1 MSQEWWSINVWLS
14 RIWTKLL
21 FVRASVEIVTY
32 ETTQVHNNSR
42 MKIGSSTLRLD
53 CRYQKTRG
61 WQTEQISEFSMEIFP
76 EIGINIFHFYLFTGV
91 CWLLLSRLFF
101 FFSFFFMW
109 RSEEEMKYTWVF
121 LLIPLSW
128 LNLSVLL
135 DFFNVYSISLKIFP
149 NCIA

>member
-1 MSQEWWSINVWLS
+1 MRQEWWSINVWLS

-32 ETTQVHNNSR
+32 EITQVHNNSR

-61 WQTEQISEFSMEIFP
+61 WQTEQISEFSMEIFL
-76 EIGINIFHFYLFTGV
+76 EIGINIFHFYLFAGV
-91 CWLLLSRLFF
+91 CWLLLSWHPFF
-101 FFSFFFMW
+101 FFFLLFMC

-128 LNLSVLL
+128 LNLCPLR
-135 DFFNVYSISLKIFP
+135 FFYVYSISLKDFP